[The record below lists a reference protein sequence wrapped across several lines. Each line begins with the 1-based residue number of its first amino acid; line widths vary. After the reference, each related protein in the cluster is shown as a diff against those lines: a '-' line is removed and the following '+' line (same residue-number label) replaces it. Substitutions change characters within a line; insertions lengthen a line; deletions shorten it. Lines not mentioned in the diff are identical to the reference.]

1 MKVGVKIDARAA
13 VKSTAQLI
21 KRTPIVTAQ
30 ELNRQATRSK
40 TLLVRG
46 MSSVLGV
53 KPQKRLRRRV
63 VIPKGGK
70 AKPGRLAAV
79 GLALVEV
86 MPARWFAKGSRG
98 RGSGFSLD
106 IPGGASVRNS
116 RPTVGEPFRAT
127 MPNGKT
133 LVLRRVNPA
142 KTRVSDSG
150 PTWLPIQ
157 EMMIDTSVPGYA
169 VRSDVLRTLAK
180 EWAGV
185 WQKRMKR
192 EIKRAFG

>member
-1 MKVGVKIDARAA
+1 MVDARAA
-13 VKSTAQLI
+13 LDATRRLA

-30 ELNRQATRSK
+30 ELNRQAKRSK

-46 MSSVLGV
+46 MGSVLGV

-63 VIPKGGK
+63 VIPKGGR
-70 AKPGRLAAV
+70 AKPGRLAAI
-79 GLALVEV
+79 GLSLVET
-86 MPARWFAKGSRG
+86 MPARWFAKGRRG
-98 RGSGFSLD
+98 RGGGLSLS
-106 IPGGASVRNS
+106 IPGGASVRNN
-116 RPTVGEPFRAT
+116 RPTAGQPFRAT

-133 LVLRRVNPA
+133 LVMRRVNPA

-169 VRSDVLRTLAK
+169 VRSDVLQTLAK
-180 EWAGV
+180 EWPAV